1 MFITVRCVDSPE
13 QEQLAGLRMYVTLAR
28 PDLAM
33 IQSYTC
39 TMCLQAAPAAHMAS
53 RDHALYPQ
61 GGPRG
66 PACIAH
72 CMRRAAHAAACA
84 CVLGLGTGTI
94 FTRVYSPYV
103 FKPPQPAGPC
113 WNDPWPME
121 PATIPICIG
130 LRLLSIHET
139 PHERA
144 VSTVPRLHE

>member
-1 MFITVRCVDSPE
+1 
-13 QEQLAGLRMYVTLAR
+13 MYATLAM
-28 PDLAM
+28 PDFAM

-39 TMCLQAAPAAHMAS
+39 TMCLQAAPAAHVAS

-66 PACIAH
+66 QACIAH

-103 FKPPQPAGPC
+103 FKPPQPNMPTS
-113 WNDPWPME
+113 
-121 PATIPICIG
+121 PATIPICNG
-130 LRLLSIHET
+130 LRLLSVHET
-139 PHERA
+139 PHESA